1 LLNRIDKK
9 EAKEA
14 NKEDA
19 DEWRRVMKS
28 EATGETSLAELDW
41 TRYATV
47 WWGAVAN
54 GYIVKKK
61 ITIGIIQCKK
71 NTRRDR
77 LKCKKKFV

>member
-28 EATGETSLAELDW
+28 EATGETSLAEQDP
-41 TRYATV
+41 V
-47 WWGAVAN
+47 
-54 GYIVKKK
+54 
-61 ITIGIIQCKK
+61 
-71 NTRRDR
+71 RDSLVGGCR
-77 LKCKKKFV
+77 KLH